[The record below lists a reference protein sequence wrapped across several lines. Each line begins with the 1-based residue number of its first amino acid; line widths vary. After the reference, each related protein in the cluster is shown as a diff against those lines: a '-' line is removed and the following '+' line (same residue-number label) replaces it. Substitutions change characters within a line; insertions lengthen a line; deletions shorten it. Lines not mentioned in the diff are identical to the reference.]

1 MNDGADPTERML
13 TYLQGQGGNGA
24 TMEEIEDA
32 LGMAHTEAAAALAML
47 LTRGLADASG
57 AMRSNRQNRP
67 TNVYIATEG

>member
-1 MNDGADPTERML
+1 
-13 TYLQGQGGNGA
+13 
-24 TMEEIEDA
+24 
-32 LGMAHTEAAAALAML
+32 MAHTEAAAALAML